1 MDRERLGRVLG
12 RGARM
17 AAKTAFEAVDAA
29 TSPSPNPPAAA
40 APRQPEVIP
49 PRPVSQT
56 AARPVAQ
63 PVSRPVAS
71 VSPNLSRAVS
81 SATAGVAAPLKQA
94 SKALWHELTGSFFA
108 LFALSFAAATW
119 KTRANAVS
127 AVPDARYRFYAFC
140 VLTLLFA
147 YFSVSS
153 FLRAR
158 KR

>member
-17 AAKTAFEAVDAA
+17 AARTAFEAVDAA
-29 TSPSPNPPAAA
+29 TSPSPNPPAAT
-40 APRQPEVIP
+40 PRQPEVIP

-56 AARPVAQ
+56 A
-63 PVSRPVAS
+63 SRPVSQPVAAV

-81 SATAGVAAPLKQA
+81 SATAGVAAPLKRA
-94 SKALWHELTGSFFA
+94 SRALWYELTGSFFA
-108 LFALSFAAATW
+108 LFALSFAGATW

-127 AVPDARYRFYAFC
+127 AIPDDRHRFYAFC
-140 VLTLLFA
+140 ALTLLFG
-147 YFSVSS
+147 YFSVSN